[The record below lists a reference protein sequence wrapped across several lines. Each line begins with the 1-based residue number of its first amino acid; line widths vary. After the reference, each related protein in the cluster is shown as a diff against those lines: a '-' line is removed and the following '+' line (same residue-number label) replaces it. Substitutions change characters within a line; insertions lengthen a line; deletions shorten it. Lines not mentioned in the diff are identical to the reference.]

1 METPSTP
8 PLEELLSH
16 ADWARALARRIVR
29 DEQRAD
35 DVVQEAWLAAVER
48 PPRPEPGL
56 RVWFAR
62 LVRNLANNLRRAE
75 QRRARHERGAAAAA
89 LAPPSS
95 APIVDELAAQQLVAQ
110 ALLALDEP
118 YRETLIRR
126 WYRDEKPAAIA
137 RAMQVPVKTVD
148 TRLARG
154 LERLRAE
161 LTARRGGTS
170 REWCLMLAPLA
181 QAGTATGVVAAWT
194 GGALTMTGLA
204 KLAAAVTVV
213 AAASVATWS
222 KVAAHRLEGSNTPQ
236 ERPVASAQDARGAQA
251 PAIAVAAAD
260 GATRSTEPRATPAP
274 VDDPLAKYR
283 GDWHLH
289 GRVVEEG
296 TGKPIAGC
304 AVTAWWGHGINF
316 APPWLGETTTDADGL
331 FTLERLA
338 DTTGV
343 SLRADG
349 HVTRYASFGA
359 SELADDRAA
368 APRTFEL
375 EPRTYGSLVIRLCA
389 RDGQPLPRRITERA
403 TVVYGP
409 YDGSPESKA
418 RFEGLPNRPT
428 DGTPT
433 EWFPAER
440 SGDVFRIER
449 APARTDLR
457 SIARIGGEGI
467 AAIRIAPL
475 AAGETREVP
484 FAVDCGIVTRVSCVD
499 AETRERVAVTGLT
512 SPTPPTL
519 RWTGPRPRDHARRLI
534 APDSLDGELA
544 LPGPGHVEIEGA
556 LAGYAPFRV
565 VADVVDG
572 TPIEIALTRGRQLY
586 VKVRDER
593 GEPWK
598 LRVGRPEPGATTRL
612 KFSGFL
618 AAGRAPDCV
627 VVSAGAPLP
636 SELDPDAPVAATL
649 HRRMTYQRET
659 KESAIDGFTGF
670 APQQRLR
677 VGIYDDG
684 RLVGSTDVPAT
695 APLLA
700 ESPPSRPAD
709 ATQTVT
715 VEVALAPPA
724 EGALRFRVVAPDDGK
739 PVAAYGV
746 ALRPIVRDD
755 DRADALDVNFEVT
768 DAADGAFSFSA
779 IPAGDWRMGIFRDQ
793 PFVEEWVGRVSIDA
807 GRTTDLGTLTV
818 GVSGTLEVQVV
829 EEGGSPAIDAE
840 IRVTTADVA
849 RPLEFRENVTL
860 SCRQTTVRTIARPGP
875 VELGLPAGCVRV
887 EVRSEGFAAAFAI
900 VNVPAAGKATC
911 TITLKSLDPNE
922 PTAEPPADPSK
933 R

>member
-1 METPSTP
+1 
-8 PLEELLSH
+8 
-16 ADWARALARRIVR
+16 
-29 DEQRAD
+29 
-35 DVVQEAWLAAVER
+35 
-48 PPRPEPGL
+48 
-56 RVWFAR
+56 
-62 LVRNLANNLRRAE
+62 
-75 QRRARHERGAAAAA
+75 
-89 LAPPSS
+89 
-95 APIVDELAAQQLVAQ
+95 
-110 ALLALDEP
+110 
-118 YRETLIRR
+118 
-126 WYRDEKPAAIA
+126 
-137 RAMQVPVKTVD
+137 

-170 REWCLMLAPLA
+170 RDWCLMLAPLA

-194 GGALTMTGLA
+194 GGALTTAGIA
-204 KLAAAVTVV
+204 KLTAAAVV
-213 AAASVATWS
+213 AAAAVATWS
-222 KVAAHRLEGSNTPQ
+222 KVAAHRLEGSNAPQ
-236 ERPVASAQDARGAQA
+236 ERPVASAQNAKGA
-251 PAIAVAAAD
+251 PPPTAVAAAAD
-260 GATRSTEPRATPAP
+260 GATRSTEPRPAPAP

-304 AVTAWWGHGINF
+304 AVTAWWGNGINL
-316 APPWLGETTTDADGL
+316 APPWLGETTTGADGQ

-359 SELADDRAA
+359 SELSDDRAA

-389 RDGQPLPRRITERA
+389 RDGQRLPRRVMDRA

-409 YDGSPESKA
+409 YGGGAESDA

-428 DGTPT
+428 DGTLS
-433 EWFPAER
+433 EREFPAER
-440 SGDVFRIER
+440 SGDVFQIER
-449 APARTDLR
+449 VPARTDLR
-457 SIARIGGEGI
+457 SIVRIGGEGI

-484 FAVDCGIVTRVSCVD
+484 FAVDCGVVARVTCVD
-499 AETRERVAVTGLT
+499 AETRERVAVTGLA
-512 SPTPPTL
+512 SPTQPTL

-534 APDSLDGELA
+534 APASLDGELA
-544 LPGPGHVEIEGA
+544 LPGPGRVEIEGA

-598 LRVGRPEPGATTRL
+598 LRVGRPEPGAKTRL

-684 RLVGSTDVPAT
+684 CLVGSTDVPAT

-724 EGALRFRVVAPDDGK
+724 EGALRFRVVDPDDGK

-793 PFVEEWVGRVSIDA
+793 PFVEEWIGRVSIDA
-807 GRTTDLGTLTV
+807 GGTTDLGTLTV
-818 GVSGTLEVQVV
+818 GVSGTLDVQVV
-829 EEGGSPAIDAE
+829 EASGAPAIDAE
-840 IRVTTADVA
+840 IRVTTVDGA
-849 RPLEFRENVTL
+849 RPLEFRENVTG
-860 SCRQTTVRTIARPGP
+860 SCSQTTVRTIARPGP
-875 VELGLPAGCVRV
+875 VELGLPAGHVRV
-887 EVRSEGFAAAFAI
+887 EVRSEGFSPAFAD
-900 VNVPAAGKATC
+900 VAVPPNGKATC
-911 TITLKSLDPNE
+911 TITLKELQ
-922 PTAEPPADPSK
+922 AADASGDAK
-933 R
+933 EH